1 MLKKTQRVQRADFAG
16 FLKNGKRFHATH
28 MTIVFTPF
36 PTFHASVVVS
46 KKVAK
51 LAVTRNTLR
60 RRVYAKL
67 AALKNKEKTGV
78 FIAVL
83 KPSFGALTKKM
94 AQEEVTQLIVKIE
107 KAA

>member
-16 FLKNGKRFHATH
+16 FLKNGKRFHSTH
-28 MTIVFTPF
+28 ITIIFTSF

-46 KKVAK
+46 KKVSK

-67 AALKNKEKTGV
+67 ATVKNKDKTGV

-83 KPSFGALTKKM
+83 KPSFATLTKKM
-94 AQEEVTQLIVKIE
+94 AQEEVTQLIVKIQ